1 MKTLDMD
8 HLTGWIGRTEVA
20 TDTLT
25 PRLIDEHTATFAPH
39 GFAPDGVPLSIHWCL
54 APPTAPADQLGHDG
68 HPAKGG
74 FLPPVPLDRRMWA
87 GGQIDFVAP
96 LAVGDQVTRRSE
108 IADVVQKQGKN
119 GPMVFVTVQHEYHN
133 KHGLALRDRQ
143 DIVYLQPASKP
154 APVLDKSAPHADHSV
169 TVPVSSTLLFRYSA
183 LTFNGHRIH
192 YDPDFCRTVEG
203 YPDLVVHGPMQASF
217 LLQYGAKLANGRALK
232 SFSYRSQRPLFG
244 NEPLVLNAGTPGD
257 SLDLWTSGTLSAPA
271 MKAELGFH

>member
-1 MKTLDMD
+1 MTTLDMD
-8 HLTGWIGRTEVA
+8 HLRGWIGRTEKA

-25 PRLIDEHTATFAPH
+25 PRLIAEHRATFAPH
-39 GFAPDGVPLSIHWCL
+39 GFAADGVPLSIHWCL
-54 APPTAPADQLGHDG
+54 APPTVPADQLGHDG

-96 LAVGDQVTRRSE
+96 LAAGDQVTRHSK

-119 GPMVFVTVQHEYHN
+119 GKMVFVTVQHEYHS
-133 KHGLALRDRQ
+133 KRGLALRDRQ
-143 DIVYLQPASKP
+143 DIVYLQPAAKSAPAPDKP
-154 APVLDKSAPHADHSV
+154 APKADHSV

-183 LTFNGHRIH
+183 ITFNGHRIH
-192 YDPDFCRTVEG
+192 YDLDFCRTVEG

-217 LLQYGAKLANGRALK
+217 LLQYAAQLVQGRELK

-244 NEPLVLNAGTPGD
+244 GEPLALNAKTAGD
-257 SLDLWTSGTLSAPA
+257 SLNLWTSGASATPA
-271 MKAELGFH
+271 MKAELSYT